1 MAEPRGAKPYEPYGQ
16 RLHLMVWEVFSK
28 GNDFLNLFW
37 RSFCWPGGC
46 VVVEVPPPVAV
57 PALCP
62 HGGAHAGRCELSKKL
77 FQEEK
82 QNPAA
87 PSNSR
92 CAEQESHG
100 AGQSR
105 PCCAVCVLLGSLSCE
120 VASHKEVVPSW
131 CSLLCVE
138 ELSLQHKPSLA
149 EQNECPQCTINP
161 FAKWWLSQW
170 FHRVPLPEEKL
181 LSPPWGS
188 L

>member
-1 MAEPRGAKPYEPYGQ
+1 MLAWWLCGGRGSSS
-16 RLHLMVWEVFSK
+16 R
-28 GNDFLNLFW
+28 
-37 RSFCWPGGC
+37 GC
-46 VVVEVPPPVAV
+46 TGTLPPETP
-57 PALCP
+57 LT
-62 HGGAHAGRCELSKKL
+62 HGGAHAGRCRLSKKL

-87 PSNSR
+87 SSNSR

-120 VASHKEVVPSW
+120 VASRKEVVPSW

-181 LSPPWGS
+181 LSLPGGLFDVAKPILTNS
-188 L
+188 RCLQSVTLLQSALKCSYLLK

>member
-1 MAEPRGAKPYEPYGQ
+1 MAEPKGAKPYEPYGQ

-28 GNDFLNLFW
+28 GNDFLDLFW

-62 HGGAHAGRCELSKKL
+62 HGGAHAGSVSSPKSSFRRKSRTL
-77 FQEEK
+77 QPHQTQDV
-82 QNPAA
+82 QNRSPTVRDKAGPA
-87 PSNSR
+87 
-92 CAEQESHG
+92 
-100 AGQSR
+100 
-105 PCCAVCVLLGSLSCE
+105 VLCVLLGSLSCE